1 MMSAK
6 FSSLLACIRNVESKS
21 RFLIAACVITLVGH
35 TALADNLINR
45 PSSGLLFE
53 LKSQLNTVY
62 VFGSI
67 HLAKASFYPL
77 STQVEQA
84 YAQAATVA
92 VEADVTDAVAS
103 KNALPLLSYVSP
115 DKIQNHLS
123 ATTWQSLQAFA
134 GPAVEQLQGFK
145 PAVAAMG
152 ITLGVFAQQG
162 YDPAYGIDLHFIHRA
177 KADKKKLLELES
189 LAFQAGVLGGLT
201 DQEGDALINQSLEA
215 LRNGEAVRDAERMIA
230 MWQVGDAL
238 GLAGLFTE
246 ATNKD
251 AGTQKLMKLLL
262 DDRNVG
268 MAQKISRLLLAGEK
282 AFVVV
287 GAGHLTGT
295 NSIIDL
301 LQKQDVQV
309 RQLR

>member
-45 PSSGLLFE
+45 PSTGLLFE
-53 LKSQLNTVY
+53 LKSPLNTVY

-301 LQKQDVQV
+301 LQKQGVQV